1 MHQEWDDNVVDAKR
15 RRGRAKG
22 LLNKQMW
29 INDMTAD
36 KKNMAEVKTN
46 SFLESIEKLT
56 LRTSTCRKAKNRGTS
71 CMLY

>member
-1 MHQEWDDNVVDAKR
+1 
-15 RRGRAKG
+15 
-22 LLNKQMW
+22 
-29 INDMTAD
+29 MTAD

-56 LRTSTCRKAKNRGTS
+56 LRTSTCRKAKNGGTS